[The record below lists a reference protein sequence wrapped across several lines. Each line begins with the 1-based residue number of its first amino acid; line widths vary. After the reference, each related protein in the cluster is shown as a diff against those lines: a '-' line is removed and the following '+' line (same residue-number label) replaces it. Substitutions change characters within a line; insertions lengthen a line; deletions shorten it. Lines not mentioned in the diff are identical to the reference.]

1 MGEVVRTDI
10 LKYIPEAA
18 LFVPEL
24 THSQSVITVLAA
36 KVVSTHLT

>member
-24 THSQSVITVLAA
+24 IHSQSVTTVLAA